1 MGHTVAAV
9 RADLGRHP
17 NLPLTAAPVPVYINT
32 WKPDYLV
39 SR

>member
-1 MGHTVAAV
+1 MILAVAGGH
-9 RADLGRHP
+9 
-17 NLPLTAAPVPVYINT
+17 PLTAVGVHAYVDT